1 MPRHAYAFRNRDSL
15 IVKTGD
21 LQPLGVETEN
31 VLVQSA
37 LPSAVR
43 GAEGALQPLRLFLQ
57 SNRTA

>member
-1 MPRHAYAFRNRDSL
+1 MPSHAYAFRNRDSL
-15 IVKTGD
+15 TLKTGD

-37 LPSAVR
+37 LPSAVI
-43 GAEGALQPLRLFLQ
+43 GAEVALQPLRLFLQ